1 MKYYNIRQLD
11 QTDCAAACLAS
22 VCYYYG
28 KEITIT
34 RLRDVCGT
42 DIKGTSLNGLVLGC
56 KKNGFDV
63 KSVRCNKEQLL
74 NEKIS
79 FPFIAHGITKYGLSH
94 FVVVYKIKKKYL
106 IIADPSKKEKKIKID
121 DFFDFFDGVCIFLKP
136 NNEFTCE
143 KVKSGNIFSKF
154 FKLLWPQK
162 RLFISAII
170 ASIILTVIGIVSNFF
185 NQILID
191 DILPYNLKNQ
201 LVIFC
206 IGFLII
212 SLISIIIGAIRQHI
226 LLYLSQKIDI
236 PLTLGYFKHIFNL
249 PMSFFGKRKT
259 GDILARFA
267 DAGTIKNVMSAIAL
281 SILMDTSLALIV
293 GVILYFMNP
302 KLFVVIIIMTIINI
316 ILVYI
321 YKRPYKKINLIQMEQ
336 SAKLNSTMIE
346 SLNSLEMIKSNSIEE
361 DRMEK
366 IENDYIDLVKTSFNE
381 NVLSNSQSVIS
392 GALSTIGNLVIMWI
406 GATLVMNGDIT
417 LGALMTFTSMAG
429 FFMNPVGNL
438 VGLQLQIQEA
448 NIAMKRLSEIYDVDE
463 EKLGEVK
470 DTNLDG
476 DIKLENITFRYG
488 MRRPVLN
495 SINLSIR
502 KGDKIAIVGESG
514 SGKTTLSKL
523 LLGLYEP
530 EEGNIYIN
538 DKTISEIGLINLR
551 NKISYVSQNVELFSG
566 SIRDNIKCVNPNIS
580 DEKIDIALKL
590 SGCDFVRNMPNGID
604 TYLDEAGVNLSGGER
619 QRLTLAR
626 ALVKDF
632 DLLIM
637 DEATSNLDFI
647 SEKRIY
653 DTLFNSNINKTMIFI
668 AHRLSTIRK
677 CNYICVMDKGC
688 IVEYGTHD
696 ELLNL
701 KGKYYDLWIS
711 QVGSDYKEEKEE
723 VKISDEVSYE

>member
-136 NNEFTCE
+136 NNEFTCG

-293 GVILYFMNP
+293 GLILYFMNP

-470 DTNLDG
+470 DINLDG
-476 DIKLENITFRYG
+476 DIKIENITFRYG

-495 SINLSIR
+495 SINLSIK

-604 TYLDEAGVNLSGGER
+604 TYLDEAGANLSGGER

-701 KGKYYDLWIS
+701 KGKYYNLWIS
-711 QVGSDYKEEKEE
+711 QVGSDYKEKKEE
-723 VKISDEVSYE
+723 VRISDEVSYE

>member
-1 MKYYNIRQLD
+1 
-11 QTDCAAACLAS
+11 
-22 VCYYYG
+22 
-28 KEITIT
+28 
-34 RLRDVCGT
+34 
-42 DIKGTSLNGLVLGC
+42 
-56 KKNGFDV
+56 
-63 KSVRCNKEQLL
+63 
-74 NEKIS
+74 
-79 FPFIAHGITKYGLSH
+79 
-94 FVVVYKIKKKYL
+94 
-106 IIADPSKKEKKIKID
+106 
-121 DFFDFFDGVCIFLKP
+121 
-136 NNEFTCE
+136 
-143 KVKSGNIFSKF
+143 
-154 FKLLWPQK
+154 
-162 RLFISAII
+162 
-170 ASIILTVIGIVSNFF
+170 
-185 NQILID
+185 
-191 DILPYNLKNQ
+191 
-201 LVIFC
+201 
-206 IGFLII
+206 
-212 SLISIIIGAIRQHI
+212 
-226 LLYLSQKIDI
+226 
-236 PLTLGYFKHIFNL
+236 
-249 PMSFFGKRKT
+249 MSFFGKRKT

-711 QVGSDYKEEKEE
+711 QVGSDYKEETEE